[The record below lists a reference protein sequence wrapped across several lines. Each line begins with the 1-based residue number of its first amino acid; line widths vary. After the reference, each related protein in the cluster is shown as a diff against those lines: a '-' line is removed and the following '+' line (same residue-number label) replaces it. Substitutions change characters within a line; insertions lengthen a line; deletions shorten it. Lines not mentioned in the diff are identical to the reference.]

1 LIAWVHASW
10 SPELHWH
17 EVKSSDIRA
26 GMNWYTINY
35 GLGTSTSLL
44 LGFFVLY
51 RGEGRELTRKTWF
64 FLCVFVSLWHAGKF
78 IIQIAQSEL
87 IAQSAAYVIYL
98 AAVLIPPSYLHF
110 ILALLGD
117 ERRHI
122 AILSTSYFFAA
133 VELVLL
139 FSGWLIEGVRYYPN
153 LGFYELPGGLYW
165 LYLANYIIVPSF
177 ALVKLILAF
186 HRTDIVVKR
195 NQLKYVIS
203 SSLIGFLSGAT
214 SFFPFIMNGVP
225 PVGAPLVYFYTLPIT
240 YAVARYRL
248 MDIDVVI
255 KKSLIYAL
263 LLLSLLI
270 PSYLIVIWGQ
280 KLAFDTINYT
290 FSMVTLALLIMV
302 GFVFPKVRFRTEE
315 ALERAL
321 FQKRVDYRET
331 LLRSSREMVSI
342 IDFENLSNS
351 LVKTVSRALGTET
364 ASFYLLDEAKGVY
377 NLTANIGRE
386 KELYPKM
393 LSKSDPLIQRL
404 TGSQGG
410 IVKEELE
417 MAQDKIFGLRV
428 AEKMSELEAEI
439 SVPITSKERLIGI
452 LNLGHK
458 EGKEIYSSED
468 LELLSTLTNQAA
480 IAIENARLYE
490 NLKQSQDTLR
500 RADRLSSLGLL
511 TAGLAHEIRNPLV
524 AIRTF
529 TQLLPERYDDADFRE
544 GFQGLALKEVD
555 RICGLINDLLSF
567 ARPSRPN
574 VAEENMND
582 VVDGI
587 ARILETEAKEK
598 AVEIKRDFALN
609 LPRVWIDREQ
619 MKQVFMNLILNAI
632 QAMGEGGS
640 IFISTR
646 LTSRNDTGHAGQF
659 VQVEVRDTG
668 VGIPPENLDHIFDP
682 FFTSKEEGSGLG
694 LSISHQIVQEHGGYV
709 TVESKVGAGTTFF
722 INLPIGKPIRR
733 LSNGHA
739 HANEANLS
747 H

>member
-1 LIAWVHASW
+1 MAHA
-10 SPELHWH
+10 
-17 EVKSSDIRA
+17 
-26 GMNWYTINY
+26 
-35 GLGTSTSLL
+35 TSETLA
-44 LGFFVLY
+44 
-51 RGEGRELTRKTWF
+51 EN
-64 FLCVFVSLWHAGKF
+64 A
-78 IIQIAQSEL
+78 I
-87 IAQSAAYVIYL
+87 YVIY
-98 AAVLIPPSYLHF
+98 AGAIFIPSAYLHF
-110 ILALLGD
+110 ILSLLDEQRETRNRALW
-117 ERRHI
+117 I
-122 AILSTSYFFAA
+122 AGYLMAFAQ
-133 VELVLL
+133 LCLL
-139 FSGWLIEGVRYYPN
+139 AGGWLVEGVKNYSTA
-153 LGFYELPGGLYW
+153 GFYEVPTQLYW
-165 LYLANYIIVPSF
+165 LYVISYVVVPSYAF
-177 ALVKLILAF
+177 FKLVVAF
-186 HRTDIVVKR
+186 RRTDTVVKR
-195 NQLKYVIS
+195 NQFKYVIY
-203 SSLIGFLSGAT
+203 SSLIGFLLGGT
-214 SFFPFIMNGVP
+214 SFFPFFTNVVP
-225 PVGAPLVYFYTLPIT
+225 PFAAPLVYFYTLPIT

-248 MDIDVVI
+248 MDVDVII
-255 KKSLIYAL
+255 KKSVIYAL
-263 LLLSLLI
+263 LLLALLI
-270 PSYLIVIWGQ
+270 PCFLVVVWGQ
-280 KLAFDTINYT
+280 MLAFDAINYS
-290 FSMVTLALLIMV
+290 FSMSTLLLFIIV
-302 GFVFPKVRFRTEE
+302 GFLFPKIRFRTEE

-321 FQKRVDYRET
+321 FQKRVDHRET
-331 LLRSSREMVSI
+331 LVRSSKEMVSI
-342 IDFENLSNS
+342 VDIEQLSNG
-351 LVKTVSRALGTET
+351 LVKTVARALGTEK
-364 ASFYLLDEAKGVY
+364 ASLYLLEEAKGAY
-377 NLTANIGRE
+377 NLKARIGVNKEQYEEGTLLRDDPIVQELQNNRE
-386 KELYPKM
+386 
-393 LSKSDPLIQRL
+393 
-404 TGSQGG
+404 G

-417 MAQDKIFGLRV
+417 IAREDMGAQRV
-428 AEKMSELEAEI
+428 VERMGQLEAEI
-439 SVPITSKERLIGI
+439 SVPISSKEKLIGI

-458 EGKEIYSSED
+458 EEKEIYSSED
-468 LELLSTLTNQAA
+468 LELLSTLANQAA

-529 TQLLPERYDDADFRE
+529 TQLLPERYDDAEFRE

-574 VAEENMND
+574 IAEESMND

-598 AVEIKRDFALN
+598 GVEITRDFALN

-668 VGIPPENLDHIFDP
+668 VGIPPENIEHIFDP

-709 TVESKVGAGTTFF
+709 TVESKVGVGTTFF

-739 HANEANLS
+739 HANEANLN